1 MAHEITCAIIKPD
14 IVAAK
19 QVGKVISIIEDAG
32 FTIRCMEKGH
42 ATKEIAEAFYDVHK
56 DKPFFN
62 ELVEFISSDSIIV
75 MAIEKDNAIAEWRK
89 LMGSTNPA
97 EAQEGTIRKLFG
109 TSIGHNAVHGSDA
122 IETAMYELSIF
133 FPFLFEN
140 FMNDED
146 SNENSSEENE
156 QD

>member
-14 IVAAK
+14 VVAVNKA
-19 QVGKVISIIEDAG
+19 GKVISMIEDAG

-42 ATKEIAEAFYDVHK
+42 VTKEIAEAFYDVHK
-56 DKPFFN
+56 DKPFFE
-62 ELVEFISSDSIIV
+62 ELVEFISSGPVIV
-75 MAIEKDNAIAEWRK
+75 MAIEKENAIAEWRK
-89 LMGSTNPA
+89 LMGATNPA
-97 EAQEGTIRKLFG
+97 EAQEGTIRKIFG
-109 TSIGHNAVHGSDA
+109 TSIGHNAAHGSDA

-140 FMNDED
+140 FMNDDDSIDDSTED
-146 SNENSSEENE
+146 NN

>member
-14 IVAAK
+14 VVASNN
-19 QVGKVISIIEDAG
+19 VGKVISMIENAE
-32 FTIRCMEKGH
+32 FNIRCMEKGH
-42 ATKEIAEAFYDVHK
+42 VSKEIAKEFYDVHK
-56 DKPFFN
+56 DKPFFD
-62 ELVEFISSDSIIV
+62 EVIEFISSGPVIV

-89 LMGSTNPA
+89 LMGATSPSEA
-97 EAQEGTIRKLFG
+97 EEGTIRKLFG
-109 TSIGHNAVHGSDA
+109 TSIGNNAVHGSDA

-140 FMNDED
+140 FINDDD
-146 SNENSSEENE
+146 SNNNSKEDNN